1 MSAIAPIDFTA
12 VAALFLLSTAN
23 IVFCTTH
30 LSMGGVSQVQQIN
43 TLRIRGGSDLHTGKF
58 VIEHRRSNNTM
69 MQRQASSVSSL
80 DDCYDVHGVLGEGGF
95 ATVRKGIHRI
105 TKNVYAIKTIDLCKI
120 RVDQLDSLRNEV
132 NIMKM
137 LDHPNVVKLYETFEE
152 ENKLHLVLELCEGGD
167 LFEFIMKTSIESGQK
182 TWSDGSVC
190 RVFDFRVVKT
200 PAYVFHLSHQ
210 IPFVAVLSSVFSHN
224 MNAKPP
230 AFDCKATVLNQSV
243 SHFHLIRNLLY
254 PRR

>member
-1 MSAIAPIDFTA
+1 MAINTPLAF
-12 VAALFLLSTAN
+12 AALLCLNCVWCATFATFSTKLRK
-23 IVFCTTH
+23 I
-30 LSMGGVSQVQQIN
+30 GGSN
-43 TLRIRGGSDLHTGKF
+43 TRILGNRRLRGGSDLHTGKF
-58 VIEHRRSNNTM
+58 VIEHRRSNNSNHEM
-69 MQRQASSVSSL
+69 MQRQTSSIASL
-80 DDCYDVHGVLGEGGF
+80 DDLYDVHGVLGEGGF

-182 TWSDGSVC
+182 TWSDGSV
-190 RVFDFRVVKT
+190 
-200 PAYVFHLSHQ
+200 Y
-210 IPFVAVLSSVFSHN
+210 
-224 MNAKPP
+224 
-230 AFDCKATVLNQSV
+230 
-243 SHFHLIRNLLY
+243 LL
-254 PRR
+254 